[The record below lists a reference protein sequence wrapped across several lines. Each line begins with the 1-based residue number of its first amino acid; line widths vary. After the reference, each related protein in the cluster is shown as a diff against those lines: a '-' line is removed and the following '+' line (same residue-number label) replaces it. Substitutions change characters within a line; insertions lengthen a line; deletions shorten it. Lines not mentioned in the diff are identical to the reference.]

1 MYPRNV
7 LAYLEKNAYIAPN
20 KLAAED
26 EHEACCYEDLKNRC
40 QSIGTALTKRIAY
53 GAPVAVVM
61 EKGIPALSAFWGI
74 VYAGG
79 YYVLLNPDLPVPRLK
94 QVQSVLRAD
103 YVITDRLHME
113 IAQGLISRDRILT
126 VEHLTNEPV
135 DAVSL
140 QTVRDRMIDTDPL
153 YANFTSGSTGVPKGV
168 VVSHRSVIDFIEHFV
183 DLLALFDDAISA
195 YDLLEEEYLEESL
208 NAA

>member
-7 LAYLEKNAYIAPN
+7 LAYLEKHAYIAPN

-113 IAQGLISRDRILT
+113 IARR
-126 VEHLTNEPV
+126 
-135 DAVSL
+135 
-140 QTVRDRMIDTDPL
+140 
-153 YANFTSGSTGVPKGV
+153 SGIV
-168 VVSHRSVIDFIEHFV
+168 
-183 DLLALFDDAISA
+183 
-195 YDLLEEEYLEESL
+195 
-208 NAA
+208 

>member
-7 LAYLEKNAYIAPN
+7 LAYLEKHAYIAPN

-113 IAQGLISRDRILT
+113 IAQGLISRDRILL
-126 VEHLTNEPV
+126 VEG
-135 DAVSL
+135 
-140 QTVRDRMIDTDPL
+140 R
-153 YANFTSGSTGVPKGV
+153 SGIV
-168 VVSHRSVIDFIEHFV
+168 
-183 DLLALFDDAISA
+183 
-195 YDLLEEEYLEESL
+195 
-208 NAA
+208 

>member
-7 LAYLEKNAYIAPN
+7 LAYLEKHAYIAPN

-113 IAQGLISRDRILT
+113 IAQGLISPDERACRRCVPSGGPGSYDR
-126 VEHLTNEPV
+126 
-135 DAVSL
+135 
-140 QTVRDRMIDTDPL
+140 
-153 YANFTSGSTGVPKGV
+153 
-168 VVSHRSVIDFIEHFV
+168 HRSTVCQ
-183 DLLALFDDAISA
+183 L
-195 YDLLEEEYLEESL
+195 YLRFHRRAERRCRLSSFCD
-208 NAA
+208 